1 MAELKTTETPVVE
14 QAEYMAPHAVS
25 QAKWLTFEYALAMV
39 SVTFAAITS
48 VVLVPM
54 LFGMWSA
61 KEAMSFGLML
71 SGSITANILAV
82 GILAVLFSVLAFV
95 LFGRVTRAIAADR
108 SGYTGRLAYKL
119 TT

>member
-14 QAEYMAPHAVS
+14 QAEYMAPRAAS
-25 QAKWLTFEYALAMV
+25 QAKWLTFEYVLAMV

-71 SGSITANILAV
+71 SRWYFGGTIFSV
-82 GILAVLFSVLAFV
+82 GICPVWPRDA
-95 LFGRVTRAIAADR
+95 RHCR
-108 SGYTGRLAYKL
+108 
-119 TT
+119 

>member
-1 MAELKTTETPVVE
+1 MTELKTTETPVVE
-14 QAEYMAPHAVS
+14 QAEYMAPRAAS

-61 KEAMSFGLML
+61 KEA
-71 SGSITANILAV
+71 
-82 GILAVLFSVLAFV
+82 
-95 LFGRVTRAIAADR
+95 RC
-108 SGYTGRLAYKL
+108 RLV
-119 TT
+119 